1 MNRILAIFFGILAF
15 SAHAQEANYPN
26 KPIRLIVGYAPG
38 GATDIVARSIAI
50 KLQET
55 LGQSVI
61 VENRAGAGS
70 NIASEFVARSAPD
83 GYTLLLG

>member
-1 MNRILAIFFGILAF
+1 MNRIWAILIGLLAF
-15 SAHAQEANYPN
+15 SAHAQDANYPN

-55 LGQSVI
+55 LGQTVI
-61 VENRAGAGS
+61 VENRAGAATS
-70 NIASEFVARSAPD
+70 PRN
-83 GYTLLLG
+83 L